1 MHIPA
6 FVFFGFTRRRLALH
20 AEAVHAARELSHGF
34 GTGPGALGRAP
45 TSYHDRSAA
54 AERLGTAPARK
65 RLARTAFRSLNRAQ
79 TAIGEPRNSF
89 CFPCVAK
96 STGALEAVPHT
107 RSRRGGRCGC
117 RRRRHCKQ
125 RAAALSAVRVTRKA
139 HGRCTCA
146 DLRAS
151 PSQLWRRRKDVGG
164 GGDGGG
170 GDGGDGGGDA
180 GVGGGSVGCD
190 YGGGSNQHGNG
201 HNVTMTGSNA
211 SPAQE
216 KIVGAQRPML
226 QSMHRGHCNRAPHRS
241 SSDASTTSLP
251 MYLFN
256 TDAKRGNKHQHGKA
270 RQQGCELRA
279 EFKRVDAPGHNTG
292 QAL

>member
-6 FVFFGFTRRRLALH
+6 FVFLVSCAVDCALH

-79 TAIGEPRNSF
+79 TAIGGPRNSF
-89 CFPCVAK
+89 CFPCAAE

-125 RAAALSAVRVTRKA
+125 RAAALSAVRVTRRRMA
-139 HGRCTCA
+139 DAPAPTCA
-146 DLRAS
+146 
-151 PSQLWRRRKDVGG
+151 RRRRN
-164 GGDGGG
+164 
-170 GDGGDGGGDA
+170 
-180 GVGGGSVGCD
+180 
-190 YGGGSNQHGNG
+190 YGGG
-201 HNVTMTGSNA
+201 
-211 SPAQE
+211 E
-216 KIVGAQRPML
+216 KTWVAAVMAAVA
-226 QSMHRGHCNRAPHRS
+226 MA
-241 SSDASTTSLP
+241 AT
-251 MYLFN
+251 
-256 TDAKRGNKHQHGKA
+256 
-270 RQQGCELRA
+270 A
-279 EFKRVDAPGHNTG
+279 EATL
-292 QAL
+292 ALAAVA